1 MGAPSRVALFCPV
14 TAASHWCSRVA
25 GTPPRA
31 LIRGCWV
38 FTGVPLAGLDTAG
51 RKQPVAVCVGF
62 FFLFFFFFPR
72 KGGQQSHKQHCLQK
86 RNHHSK
92 KLAWGGWG
100 GGERRGSDI
109 CANGVSHPGG
119 VKGMEVDEGGEV
131 MAEPG
136 DDVISHAGI
145 PLQMLVLM
153 NERAEFDGFLQPE
166 QPLTASLTNVTA
178 NDSSAGGGGKGP
190 DGRYFGQ
197 KVDQDQD
204 SAPLLCVSFAP
215 PSCLPPPWGG
225 NRSPVGQQ
233 RHLYHH

>member
-1 MGAPSRVALFCPV
+1 M
-14 TAASHWCSRVA
+14 W
-25 GTPPRA
+25 
-31 LIRGCWV
+31 
-38 FTGVPLAGLDTAG
+38 
-51 RKQPVAVCVGF
+51 F
-62 FFLFFFFFPR
+62 FFFFFFFFPR

-178 NDSSAGGGGKGP
+178 NDSSAGGGRARRAIFWAKGRSGSGFCSSFVCFFCSTELSATSVGGQQKPRRATAAPLPPLRAP
-190 DGRYFGQ
+190 DGR
-197 KVDQDQD
+197 
-204 SAPLLCVSFAP
+204 APAHITAP
-215 PSCLPPPWGG
+215 PPHISQQSAST
-225 NRSPVGQQ
+225 NHPVNIVITGPSDKGE
-233 RHLYHH
+233 